1 MDKRIRLPKENR
13 KSRFGLAAVSVAV
26 LSLTLLV
33 PPAQADPVADQA
45 LSATLQNAASSGFL
59 KEFHGQDQV
68 FDGTRTV
75 EIDAAGK
82 GRLKA
87 NQQGTIL
94 VRFYSDNA
102 TNQVLLAG
110 GSGTS
115 ANSYGAILANG
126 VGTSNRV
133 RVDFPAGM
141 QANLD
146 GPAVTGAWHTF
157 AYSVDAT
164 PGGTTARTVTSIDGS
179 TTTQFPNFASWF
191 STNPQ
196 INALDYLTI
205 GGAPG
210 VLANSSNNGLF
221 NGKIA
226 FVAFVPTKYSQAQLS
241 SITSGMWDGT
251 QVFYRGDATTSKFFR
266 IPFLL
271 NTSAGTL
278 IAGTDVNRA
287 TTGDSADN
295 IDAALRRKANASSQ
309 APAAGWDPATVPS
322 ALHMKDYADEPGYK
336 QSSASVIDGAIVQD
350 TLNTQRIF
358 TLTDAFPWN
367 GGVFEKL
374 NVLADGGVQG
384 GRARSMAYGDGFAT
398 IAGKKY
404 LLLSSQNI
412 KGSADGL
419 TNNINNNTDR
429 SKFDYVADVNGPK
442 DSSGRISVY
451 NLQGTPRP
459 YSSTATHVSDS
470 NLALGTLTNYS
481 LDAEFALFN
490 SGTPLI
496 VQQKST
502 SGGGLQV
509 PLKIFYE
516 ASPLQMY
523 NTSYILQTH
532 SDDDGQSWVSDQL
545 ISGMV
550 KRENSRWYLLGPGRS
565 IQIQKGAFAGR
576 LVVPVYYQGG
586 TSTEVIFSDDNGKTW
601 SHGEPLPTSLAS
613 HESSVVELPDGSLQ
627 IYVRNTS
634 SSGGKV
640 LTSASGN
647 GGASWRAV
655 GSAFG
660 DNSAGINSQI
670 STVTLQAPVV
680 SPTTGTAQPAF
691 LMTTAMSSARTNG
704 VANIGLVHEDGNY
717 AGGAKK
723 YRIEWIKQYQL
734 TGANEKFAYSSMA
747 QLNNGKVG
755 ILYEAAPTGSWSDGL
770 QAMYYRELEIS
781 DLLN

>member
-1 MDKRIRLPKENR
+1 MDKRIRLPRGNSKF
-13 KSRFGLAAVSVAV
+13 RFGLAAVSVAV

-33 PPAQADPVADQA
+33 PSAQADPSADQA
-45 LSATLQNAASSGFL
+45 LSGALQGAASGGFL

-75 EIDAAGK
+75 EIDALGK

-87 NQQGTIL
+87 NRQGTIL
-94 VRFYSDNA
+94 VRFYTASA

-110 GSGTS
+110 GSGTA
-115 ANSYGAILANG
+115 ANTYGAILANG

-133 RVDFPAGM
+133 RLDFPAGM
-141 QANLD
+141 QANLN

-164 PGGTTARTVTSIDGS
+164 PGGTAARTVTSINGS

-191 STNPQ
+191 STTPQ

-210 VLANSSNNGLF
+210 ALANSSNNALF
-221 NGKIA
+221 NGRIA

-251 QVFYRGDATTSKFFR
+251 RVFYRGDATTSAFFR

-278 IAGTDVNRA
+278 LAGTDVNRA

-295 IDAALRRKANASSQ
+295 IDAAIRRKANASSQ
-309 APAAGWDPATVPS
+309 SPAAGWDPATVPS
-322 ALHMKDYADEPGYK
+322 ALHMKDYADEPGYR
-336 QSSASVIDGAIVQD
+336 QTSASVIDGAIVQD

-358 TLTDAFPWN
+358 TLIDAFPWN

-384 GRARSMAYGDGFAT
+384 GRARSMAFGDGFAT
-398 IAGKKY
+398 VGDKKY

-419 TNNINNNTDR
+419 NNNINNNTDR
-429 SKFDYVADVNGPK
+429 SKFDHIADVNGPR
-442 DSSGRISVY
+442 DASGRISVY
-451 NLQGTPRP
+451 TLQGTPRP
-459 YSSTATHVSDS
+459 YSSTSTPVSDS
-470 NLALGTLTNYS
+470 NLTLGALTDYS
-481 LDAEFALFN
+481 LDSEFALY
-490 SGTPLI
+490 SGGSPLT
-496 VQQKST
+496 VQQKSAA
-502 SGGGLQV
+502 GGGPQV
-509 PLKIFYE
+509 PLKVLYE
-516 ASPLQMY
+516 ASPLQMF
-523 NTSYILQTH
+523 NTSYILQTY

-565 IQIQKGAFAGR
+565 IQIQKGAHAGR

-613 HESSVVELPDGSLQ
+613 HESSVIELPDGSLQ
-627 IYVRNTS
+627 IYVRNTA
-634 SSGGKV
+634 SSGGRV
-640 LTSASGN
+640 LTSTSGD
-647 GGASWRAV
+647 GGATWRAV
-655 GSAFG
+655 TSALG
-660 DNSAGINSQI
+660 DNAAGLNSQV
-670 STVTLQAPVV
+670 STTTLQAAVV
-680 SPTTGTAQPAF
+680 SPTAGTLQPAF

-704 VANIGLVHEDGNY
+704 VAHVGLIHDDGSY
-717 AGGAKK
+717 LDGAKR
-723 YRIEWIKQYQL
+723 YRIEWIKHYEL
-734 TGANEKFAYSSMA
+734 TGASEKFAYSSMA
-747 QLNNGKVG
+747 QLSNGKVG

-770 QAMYYRELEIS
+770 QSMYYRELEIT
-781 DLLN
+781 DLLS